1 MPKTLG
7 AFKEKTKTKVTEP
20 KKYVVIMH
28 NDDFTTMEF
37 VVEILITIFHKD
49 PAEAERLMLLV
60 HRTGSAAI
68 GTYSYDIAASKV
80 NAALAR
86 AKEAGYPFRV
96 TMEEA

>member
-1 MPKTLG
+1 MPNTQG

-37 VVEILITIFHKD
+37 VVEILITVFHKEA
-49 PAEAERLMLLV
+49 AEAQRLMLLV
-60 HRTGSAAI
+60 HRTGRAAVGI
-68 GTYSYDIAASKV
+68 YSYDIAASKV
-80 NAALAR
+80 NAAMSR